1 MNSRF
6 LPVFYSNAQQEISDY
21 LAVADRDP
29 SPGTFRGLCRGF
41 RARGCSAF
49 FLSCD
54 PAALHQDLQRSG
66 AAFAHFLRGAS
77 DADKV
82 TSRADAFFDA
92 IASGDRAIATTIAML
107 ASTKPKLDAELL
119 DDFHYVRLLMS
130 RFFGNASE
138 AELARTLADFEAAL
152 EGTPTPAFEVCKAL
166 LAADSDAFR
175 QALGGLIAAHKAFYT
190 KGVSTGRVSEEDWA
204 INGCIFIEGLALV
217 RLAAWAGMATEP
229 EYPLIPSVAL
239 MDTPLPSDPNIWR
252 RI

>member
-6 LPVFYSNAQQEISDY
+6 LPVFYSNAQEEIADY
-21 LAVADRDP
+21 LAVVDRDP
-29 SPGTFRGLCRGF
+29 SPGTFRCLCRSF
-41 RARGCSAF
+41 RARGCAAF

-66 AAFAHFLRGAS
+66 AAHAHFLRVAS
-77 DADKV
+77 DTDKV

-92 IASGDRAIATTIAML
+92 IASGDRACASSIATL
-107 ASTKPKLDAELL
+107 ASTKPKLDRELL
-119 DDFHYVRLLMS
+119 DDFYYVRLLMD

-138 AELARTLADFEAAL
+138 AEIGQSLADFEAAL

-166 LAADSDAFR
+166 LAADSDSFH
-175 QALGGLIAAHKAFYT
+175 QALGGLIAAHKAFYA
-190 KGVSTGRVSEEDWA
+190 KGVSTGRISEEDWA

-217 RLAAWAGMATEP
+217 RLATWAGMTSEP
-229 EYPLIPSVAL
+229 EYPLIPSVSL
-239 MDTPLPSDPNIWR
+239 MNTSLPSDPNIWR